1 MAQSRYL
8 DDPEVEK
15 QVVVNAMQTN
25 WNDELLLRNLKT
37 TTDKKTEKNHAI
49 CDKICSIIEEQG

>member
-37 TTDKKTEKNHAI
+37 TTDKKN
-49 CDKICSIIEEQG
+49 